1 MNDGKSQGHI
11 QELGDHEKCVSGVP
25 EPRGNFLFVGAFDC
39 GNVVGVGND
48 KTKNGMLASFGFRL
62 DTLLN
67 RINVRNLVDQLLSK
81 SNNREE
87 TKKNEFIYSP

>member
-48 KTKNGMLASFGFRL
+48 KTKNGMLASLSFGFEY
-62 DTLLN
+62 LLQ
-67 RINVRNLVDQLLSK
+67 RIYIRNLVNQLLP
-81 SNNREE
+81 E
-87 TKKNEFIYSP
+87 